1 MTHAKDYYKILGVSK
16 DASADEIKKAFRKLA
31 IKYHPDKNKGNKEA
45 EERFKEINEAYA
57 VLSDPKKRKEYD
69 AFGSQEFHRQYSQE
83 DIFKNF
89 DFSSIFQDLG
99 IGGDGF
105 TRIIFRTGGGGGAGM
120 GSIFDDLFATQ
131 GETDF
136 HRGRGYGGY
145 DADEGFIYQQ
155 QPQPKG
161 QDVILDLYVT
171 PQEVINGDKK
181 IISLQTGGFPE
192 KISVKIP
199 KGIEQGKKIRVPGK
213 GVQGPGGRG
222 DLYLRINIT
231 LPQGFYFDK
240 DGNLVYDKFIK
251 FSEACLGT
259 KVEVPGIDG
268 AKLKLKIPAGIRCGQ
283 KMRLRGKGLPSKSG
297 GRKDLYVRVMID
309 VPKKL
314 SSEQKKLVKELKNVG
329 L

>member
-16 DASADEIKKAFRKLA
+16 DASPEEIKKAFRKLA
-31 IKYHPDKNKGNKEA
+31 LKYHPDKNKGNKEA

-57 VLSDPKKRKEYD
+57 VLSDPQKRKEYD
-69 AFGSQEFHRQYSQE
+69 AFGSQEFHRHYSQE

-105 TRIIFRTGGGGGAGM
+105 TRIIFRTGGGGSGGM
-120 GSIFDDLFATQ
+120 GSIFDDLFSAQ
-131 GETDF
+131 GGGDYTYT
-136 HRGRGYGGY
+136 GRGYG
-145 DADEGFIYQQ
+145 DEDRFVYHT
-155 QPQPKG
+155 PQPKG

-181 IISLQTGGFPE
+181 IIALQTGGFPE

-199 KGIEQGKKIRVPGK
+199 KGIEEGKKIRVPGK

-222 DLYLRINIT
+222 DLYLKIHIT
-231 LPQGFYFDK
+231 LPPGFYFDK

-268 AKLKLKIPAGIRCGQ
+268 TTLKLKIPAGTRCGQ
-283 KMRLRGKGLPSKSG
+283 KMRLRGKGLPTSG
-297 GRKDLYVRVMID
+297 GSRNDLYVRVMVD
-309 VPKKL
+309 VPKSL
-314 SSEQKKLVKELKNVG
+314 NAEQKKAVKELKRLG